1 MKYLLINIQVL
12 ILIVIGIYSTSLMN
26 IYWLLGEISLWLI
39 IHIFLLKKEWKYFYR
54 LIKSVFIIYVAI
66 LYTIAI
72 IAWFNQSQLLITLI
86 RILNIGII
94 TMFLLVPVITDS
106 FLITTRK
113 LPIISH
119 FFEAF
124 VLIRNFISGLV
135 DDLMLGIL
143 TAPKYKNNNIFNKG
157 KFMVL
162 ASFTL
167 IARTPDIITNLLVST
182 KVSKFKVS
190 SLKEITHFTYAY
202 HISIAIC
209 FIFFA
214 IQLIL
219 HYGY

>member
-1 MKYLLINIQVL
+1 LKYLLINIQ
-12 ILIVIGIYSTSLMN
+12 ILIVIAIGIYSTSLMN
-26 IYWLLGEISLWLI
+26 IYWLLGEITLWLI
-39 IHIFLLKKEWKYFYR
+39 IHIFLLRKEWKYFYQV
-54 LIKSVFIIYVAI
+54 IKSVFIIYVAI
-66 LYTIAI
+66 LYTIAL
-72 IAWFNQSQLLITLI
+72 IAMFNQSQLLITLI

-94 TMFLLVPVITDS
+94 TMFLLIPTVTDS

-113 LPIISH
+113 LPIVSH

-143 TAPKYKNNNIFNKG
+143 TAQKYKNNNIFNKG

-182 KVSKFKVS
+182 KISKFEVS

-202 HISIAIC
+202 HFSIVIC

>member
-1 MKYLLINIQVL
+1 
-12 ILIVIGIYSTSLMN
+12 MN
-26 IYWLLGEISLWLI
+26 IYWLLGEITLWLI
-39 IHIFLLKKEWKYFYR
+39 IHIFLLRKEWKYFYQ
-54 LIKSVFIIYVAI
+54 LIKSVFIIYIAI
-66 LYTIAI
+66 LYIIAI

-94 TMFLLVPVITDS
+94 TMFLLIPTVTDS

-143 TAPKYKNNNIFNKG
+143 TAQKYKNNNIFNKG

-182 KVSKFKVS
+182 KISKFEVS

-202 HISIAIC
+202 HFSIAIC
-209 FIFFA
+209 FIFFV
-214 IQLIL
+214 IQLIF